1 MFFSSQ
7 RRASQPPLAL
17 HLHGRRATNSTQ
29 TSRGCNFKTH
39 LAKEC
44 NGDRSAVAHAFSLH
58 DIASRF
64 ADITPLAEAEQYIG
78 GLDAGSRSGKVD

>member
-1 MFFSSQ
+1 MDARSY
-7 RRASQPPLAL
+7 
-17 HLHGRRATNSTQ
+17 
-29 TSRGCNFKTH
+29 NFKTH

-78 GLDAGSRSGKVD
+78 

>member
-1 MFFSSQ
+1 MDARSY
-7 RRASQPPLAL
+7 
-17 HLHGRRATNSTQ
+17 
-29 TSRGCNFKTH
+29 NFKTH

-78 GLDAGSRSGKVD
+78 GLDAGSRGAARLIDMQGNKQG